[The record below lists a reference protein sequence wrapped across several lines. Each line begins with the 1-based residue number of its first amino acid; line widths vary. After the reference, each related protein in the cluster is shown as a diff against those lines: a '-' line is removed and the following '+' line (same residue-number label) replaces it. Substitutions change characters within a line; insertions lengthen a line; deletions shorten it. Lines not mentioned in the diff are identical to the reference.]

1 MALVSCLL
9 AGGEASYV
17 KSRRIS
23 SRQSLSFLWVSC
35 GGIIGAHCKGGFD
48 MGGSASQEQSG
59 DYDSLYQS
67 YIALHKDVDHLSTV
81 REIGLAIKSSI
92 ELSEVLPI
100 IANVVQGALDVSKL
114 TIYELRE
121 RNTTA
126 VPVVAKYGRDLIT
139 RDRLEEESVYVEG
152 SPIKEAITDR
162 VPVIVN
168 TEYQSSAF
176 VPLIA
181 KGVPLGVMR
190 LDDRKDGTKFAQ
202 DDAQLLQAIGSMIAI
217 AINHA
222 ELYAMAVTDGL
233 TKLYVRR
240 YFDLRMEEELE
251 QARRYGRNFSLL
263 LLDIDHFKKFNDT
276 HGHQTGDAVLRQFAV
291 ILQDNTRKSDVACRY
306 GGEEMAIILP
316 ETALEEASLL
326 ANKLCQLIREY
337 GFQGTG
343 PETLSVT
350 ASIGVTQYHEDFTS
364 PNEMVE
370 VADQALYTAKD
381 LGRNRV
387 ELARL

>member
-1 MALVSCLL
+1 
-9 AGGEASYV
+9 
-17 KSRRIS
+17 
-23 SRQSLSFLWVSC
+23 
-35 GGIIGAHCKGGFD
+35 
-48 MGGSASQEQSG
+48 MGGTASKEHSG

-67 YIALHKDVDHLSTV
+67 YMALNKDVDHLSTL
-81 REIGLAIKSSI
+81 REIGLAINSSI

-100 IANVVQGALDVSKL
+100 IANVVQGALDVSRL
-114 TIYELRE
+114 TIFELHE
-121 RNTTA
+121 RNTKA

-139 RDRLEEESVYVEG
+139 RDRLEEESLYVEN
-152 SPIKEAITDR
+152 SPIEEAITDR
-162 VPVIVN
+162 APIFVN

-181 KGVPLGVMR
+181 KGIPLGVMR
-190 LDDRKDGTKFAQ
+190 LDDRNDGTEFSQ
-202 DDAQLLQAIGSMIAI
+202 DDAQLLQEIGAMIAI
-217 AINHA
+217 AVNNA

-240 YFDLRMEEELE
+240 YFDLRMEEEIE

-326 ANKLCQLIREY
+326 ANKLCELIREY

-350 ASIGVTQYHEDFTS
+350 ASLGVTQYHSDFTS
-364 PNEMVE
+364 PGEMVE
-370 VADQALYTAKD
+370 VADQALYKAKE